1 MGGAFA
7 FSAGSQWHNCR
18 VQIQR
23 ATPDEWE
30 ASRDI
35 RLRSLAS
42 DPTAFCSSLERAR
55 GYGESTWRAR
65 LDENVTVLAWNGEAA
80 VGTAT
85 TKDDPHESGGRE
97 VVAMWVDPG
106 HRRSGVA
113 RALIDDLVA
122 RARADRVGS
131 VALWVADDNERA
143 KRLYEGC
150 GFAFTGEREPMRP
163 GVDQVR
169 MRLAL

>member
-1 MGGAFA
+1 MPQFA
-7 FSAGSQWHNCR
+7 VQNCR
-18 VQIQR
+18 VKIRR
-23 ATPDEWE
+23 AVPDEWE
-30 ASRDI
+30 ASRGI
-35 RLRSLAS
+35 RLLSLS
-42 DPTAFCSSLERAR
+42 TDPTAFCSSLEKVRTYDEA
-55 GYGESTWRAR
+55 TWRAR
-65 LDENVTVLAWNGEAA
+65 LDKNVTVLAWDGEAA

-85 TKDDPHESGGRE
+85 TKDDPHETGGRE
-97 VVAMWVDPG
+97 IVAMWVEPD

-113 RALIDDLVA
+113 RALINGLVV
-122 RARADRVGS
+122 RARVDGVGS
-131 VALWVADDNERA
+131 VSLWVADDNERA